1 MPFSAFQV
9 QKEHEEMAGATA
21 LHVPFTTSPPGVA
34 TQNSILSS
42 QPFYAF
48 FGTPETTQPLRSYE
62 DSNQTIRTFPE
73 ALRGQSRFLATTFT
87 LLALT
92 ANAFM
97 TTVILPLEYTND
109 TSYTWTEWIFHP
121 YLPEQVPHLGVVR
134 AVQSKTS
141 TRSKTLTRR
150 GLGMTLEHGFM
161 ETELGRQ
168 TYVMEVRQIAQA
180 INEGLQLEA
189 MFALMT
195 AQKNELDRLRQ
206 MNGNGSTMHNAH
218 VDAIIQRELDTW
230 AFIQQKR
237 HAWMALDDYVERA
250 IETYARGGF
259 KAWIV
264 DIRVESF
271 RKRTAQDQT
280 RFDLRGPGFIESM
293 QQGAQHYSVD
303 ELGNVV
309 YATRSFLV
317 DENQPINPL
326 ESTAQ
331 IGEYFRCADVPDMN
345 FSKYDTSF
353 RTQLFY
359 DEDADVMKPCTLK
372 DKVAN
377 CGRFH
382 PDGSLRTFSDLR
394 VGNLND
400 IDDQKRDFLHYE
412 KPSGELAPLSLF
424 GQLKPQHFTE
434 SDYHDLARTVFAS
447 LNTNSYEWREYE
459 RAFAT
464 IYKYLQIIDRIA
476 YTPKYEAWVIALT
489 AWNRDESPVNTGAN
503 AYAAANGAGD
513 IQGNTARSLN
523 MFNDGNAY
531 GFTARWQILPP
542 THGTY
547 GGFKTIQSMYE
558 NNNAQYRA
566 AFDMNAAKEIADAM
580 TIFDDFVAK
589 VAMYFPKS
597 LVASPTW
604 VSPNIHN
611 PDAHD
616 AVFEN
621 LLCRQFPSR
630 PIFARPLFGIPA
642 VNNAA
647 VAAIGNAADATA
659 ATAALDALA
668 GTFNGETGLLRV
680 VAAEESF
687 ETIQHSLR
695 LLFNNVTGPLE
706 VLTSGQRGSFA
717 TSGGAQ
723 TGQRR
728 NIGLQIGSGGGA
740 DEINI
745 VSVSGSSLTPKATAL
760 SNALTAAN
768 LDRLKLWMM
777 TPVASYAA
785 AAVKAKILLWLAF
798 VNTRDQSASNVADVA
813 ARFVAVLDALDS
825 KFGDITQIADEGD
838 FSAAL
843 ATNAS
848 GLNDLIANA
857 IRTNESGYSSSGA
870 GAVSRVLGQIDDTLS
885 SLGTTAVPAGS
896 AFGTYRD
903 VQNFRPAPIRMGRSA
918 FITYNTNRIANSR
931 FVPGT
936 GKGVFAPITAQELAD
951 SSSYPIWKSTYA
963 DTKDEAD
970 DIMNLPVIRN
980 AKALLSNGSL
990 PARPVNFSSSI
1001 SSAAPRRNG
1010 GMPSITGGPDA
1021 KRARYD
1027 STIVGGSQ
1035 TPELS
1040 TQYVEP
1046 PEFTTDNVDDVLPQ
1060 HMKDVFSSLCTT
1072 FNGQL
1077 GMQLVSFIFM
1087 FTPVTRQALE
1097 ATINYNLL
1105 HPFDY
1110 IIARP
1115 HATYRTVASIK
1126 MKPGSETGNTL
1137 FGNMQVT
1144 VGDDTT
1150 VQVVQGAVRFY
1161 QGALIKKPDNIF
1173 VVRNSMVVGYHG
1185 GLGSGFIKP
1194 GTNSY
1199 NPSIGLFR
1207 DTPDASIIV
1216 IAIPRHEKLTGN
1228 ALSLSGS
1235 LSAVDPT
1242 GRIDMLAS
1250 SAHRHT
1256 YNTVA
1261 FYRRLCRW
1269 HTIQSNNPDYKVM
1282 VPGLGEIVPNTVV
1295 FSSTAV
1301 YRDPKTG
1308 QWNMGTAN
1316 LGHWRTHTVGADMH
1330 NARIGK
1336 DSFNLEADSKPFQTF
1351 FSF

>member
-1 MPFSAFQV
+1 
-9 QKEHEEMAGATA
+9 MAGATA
-21 LHVPFTTSPPGVA
+21 LHVPFTTSPPGIA
-34 TQNSILSS
+34 TQNSILSA
-42 QPFYAF
+42 QPMYAF
-48 FGTPETTQPLRSYE
+48 FGTPETTQPLRSYS
-62 DSNQTIRTFPE
+62 DVNQTIRTFPE
-73 ALRGQSRFLATTFT
+73 ALRGQSRFLETTFT

-92 ANAFM
+92 NNAFM

-121 YLPEQVPHLGVVR
+121 YLPEQVPHLGIVR
-134 AVQSKTS
+134 YVQSKT
-141 TRSKTLTRR
+141 TPRSKTLTRR
-150 GLGMTLEHGFM
+150 GLGLTLEHGFM

-195 AQKNELDRLRQ
+195 AQKNELERLRQ
-206 MNGNGSTMHNAH
+206 LNGNGSSVHNAH
-218 VDAIIQRELDTW
+218 VDAIIQREIDTW

-237 HAWMALDDYVERA
+237 QAWMALDDYVERA

-293 QQGAQHYSVD
+293 QQGAQYYSVD

-345 FSKYDTSF
+345 FSKYDSSF

-377 CGRFH
+377 CGRFR
-382 PDGSLRTFSDLR
+382 PDGTLRTFADLR
-394 VGNLND
+394 VANLND
-400 IDDQKRDFLHYE
+400 LEDQKRDFLHYE

-424 GQLKPQHFTE
+424 GQLKQQHFTE

-459 RAFAT
+459 KAFST
-464 IYKYLQIIDRIA
+464 ITKYLQIVDRIPYDA
-476 YTPKYEAWVIALT
+476 KYEAWVVALT
-489 AWNRDESPVNTGAN
+489 AWNRNEASGNTGGN
-503 AYAAANGAGD
+503 AFPAANGVGD
-513 IQGNTARSLN
+513 IRSNTMGSLD
-523 MFNDGNAY
+523 MFNDGQDY
-531 GFTARWQILPP
+531 GFNARWQILPP
-542 THGTY
+542 THATY

-558 NNNAQYRA
+558 NNNGLYGN
-566 AFDMNAAKEIADAM
+566 AFDMNAAKDIAAAM
-580 TIFDDFVAK
+580 TVFDDFVAK
-589 VAMYFPKS
+589 VAMFFPKS
-597 LVASPTW
+597 LAASATW

-611 PDAHD
+611 PTAHD

-630 PIFARPLFGIPA
+630 PIFARPLFGVTTNIAAQVGALANAQTPGDITTA
-642 VNNAA
+642 VDAIRNA
-647 VAAIGNAADATA
+647 ISGELNLLRTA
-659 ATAALDALA
+659 AP
-668 GTFNGETGLLRV
+668 
-680 VAAEESF
+680 EESF
-687 ETIQHSLR
+687 DTIQHSLR
-695 LLFNNVTGPLE
+695 LLFNSVTGPLE
-706 VLTSGQRGSFA
+706 LLNRNQQGSFQTGA
-717 TSGGAQ
+717 GTSAAVS
-723 TGQRR
+723 TGQRA
-728 NIGLQIGSGGGA
+728 NIGLKISSNA
-740 DEINI
+740 DADSINI
-745 VSVSGSSLTPKATAL
+745 VSVPGSSLTPKATTLSAAL
-760 SNALTAAN
+760 GPAN
-768 LDRLKLWMM
+768 VNRLKLWMM
-777 TPVASYAA
+777 TPTDTYAA
-785 AAVKAKILLWLAF
+785 AAVKAKILLWIAF
-798 VNTRDQSASNVADVA
+798 VNTTDLTQSNARDI
-813 ARFVAVLDALDS
+813 ARRFIEVLDALDN
-825 KFGDITQIADEGD
+825 KFGDITAIADE
-838 FSAAL
+838 AAYSTALVTNGSDLTDLIDTSIKNNPDSYSSPKTAAVGKVLNQIDATL
-843 ATNAS
+843 AT
-848 GLNDLIANA
+848 
-857 IRTNESGYSSSGA
+857 
-870 GAVSRVLGQIDDTLS
+870 LS
-885 SLGTTAVPAGS
+885 QTAVPATS
-896 AFGTYRD
+896 AYGDYPD
-903 VQNFRPAPIRMGRSA
+903 VQNFRPAPIRIGRTA
-918 FITYNTNRIANSR
+918 FVTYVNNRSVGSKR
-931 FVPGT
+931 FVPGS
-936 GKGVFAPITAQELAD
+936 GNNVFAPMTRQELAD

-963 DTKDEAD
+963 EVGDEAD
-970 DIMNLPVIRN
+970 KLVNLPLVKN
-980 AKALLSNGSL
+980 AKALLLNGSL
-990 PARPVNFSSSI
+990 PSRPSLSGVDDFPSGV
-1001 SSAAPRRNG
+1001 RRLG
-1010 GMPSITGGPDA
+1010 GMPSINMGPSL
-1021 KRARYD
+1021 KRARHD
-1027 STIVGGSQ
+1027 SNIVGGSQ
-1035 TPELS
+1035 TPDMS

-1046 PEFTTDNVDDVLPQ
+1046 PDFTTDNVDDVLPQ
-1060 HMKDVFSSLCTT
+1060 HMKDVFSSLCAT

-1077 GMQLVSFIFM
+1077 GVQLVSFIFM

-1150 VQVVQGAVRFY
+1150 VQVVQAAVRFY

-1194 GTNSY
+1194 GSRSY
-1199 NPSIGLFR
+1199 NPSIGLFGEG
-1207 DTPDASIIV
+1207 PDASIIV
-1216 IAIPRHEKLTGN
+1216 IAIPRHERLTGS
-1228 ALSLSGS
+1228 ALSLSGA
-1235 LSAVDPT
+1235 LTAVDPT
-1242 GRIDMLAS
+1242 GRIDTIS
-1250 SAHRHT
+1250 STAHRQT

-1261 FYRRLCRW
+1261 YYRRLYLW
-1269 HTIQSNNPDYKVM
+1269 FTTQANNPDYMVN
-1282 VPGLGEIVPNTVV
+1282 VPGLGDIVPNTIV
-1295 FSSTAV
+1295 FSSTAI

-1316 LGHWRTHTVGADMH
+1316 LGHWRTHTVGANMH

-1336 DSFNLEADSKPFQTF
+1336 DSFNLEAQVKPFQID